1 MQFNRNI
8 FTSAK
13 PNRWETV
20 LDYALAIAIGLCL
33 CMALLH
39 GLDALFA

>member
-1 MQFNRNI
+1 MIDRNL
-8 FTSAK
+8 FTESK
-13 PNRWETV
+13 PSKLER
-20 LDYALAIAIGLCL
+20 LADYGLAIAIGLCL